1 MWELRPGDPREI
13 GVHRVTRRLGG
24 GAQGQ
29 VYLCTS
35 PEGAPVAVKLLR
47 PFDEPSSQERQAAA
61 RRFADEYLYVRR
73 VAPAGVVVPVLGTGR
88 IGDRPYIVSEYVAGP
103 SLREAVEARGP
114 VPPTALERLAEG
126 TLAALAALHD
136 AGVAHGDVAPG
147 NVLMGPDG
155 PRVTGYG
162 LVRATAPEDLRGWA
176 ETMVFA
182 CTGAP
187 DPEGVEDVP
196 DPLYDLVLASLAADP
211 SARPTARRA
220 LDHLR
225 GAAPVPAVPPEGD
238 EGRDLLDWV
247 IIMLA
252 GLAALLVTVLVL
264 LLADPW

>member
-13 GVHRVTRRLGG
+13 GALRVARRLGG
-24 GAQGQ
+24 GARGQ

-35 PEGAPVAVKLLR
+35 PEGAPVAVKLMR
-47 PFDEPSSQERQAAA
+47 PFDEPSSQERQSAA
-61 RRFADEYLYVRR
+61 RRFADEYLHVQR
-73 VAPAGVVVPVLGTGR
+73 VAPVGVVPVLGTGR

-103 SLREAVEARGP
+103 SLREAVRARGP
-114 VPPTALERLAEG
+114 VPDTALERLATG
-126 TLAALAALHD
+126 TLAALAALHE
-136 AGVAHGDVAPG
+136 AGVVHGAVEPG

-162 LVRATAPEDLRGWA
+162 LVRAAAPADLRGWA

-196 DPLYDLVLASLAADP
+196 DPLYDLVRASLAEDP
-211 SARPTARRA
+211 SLRPTASQA
-220 LDHLR
+220 LGHLR
-225 GAAPVPAVPPEGD
+225 GAAPVPAAPPERDG
-238 EGRDLLDWV
+238 GRDLLDWV
-247 IIMLA
+247 IILLA

-264 LLADPW
+264 LVADPW